1 MTDAHERIWA
11 GVLTDEYRGMTGT
24 RIRVWGDDPRVGTD
38 DPAIEYIRADLVAEM
53 EAENQRLRE
62 ATEYDADAAKGMTK
76 IVDLGGGASATI
88 IDPRSFVAGGPEWV
102 MRYGNPCSIRFVAA
116 SLLESYDG
124 LLSDTITTQEAVR
137 RLRRM
142 RNARTALQ
150 GTEANYD

>member
-1 MTDAHERIWA
+1 MADAPERIWA
-11 GVLTDEYRGMTGT
+11 GRWPHGGRAWRDTPTVHIKT
-24 RIRVWGDDPRVGTD
+24 
-38 DPAIEYIRADLVAEM
+38 EYIRADLVEAL
-53 EAENQRLRE
+53 EAENQRLRKII
-62 ATEYDADAAKGMTK
+62 EYDADAAEGMTK

-142 RNARTALQ
+142 RNARAALRS
-150 GTEANYD
+150 TEASHD